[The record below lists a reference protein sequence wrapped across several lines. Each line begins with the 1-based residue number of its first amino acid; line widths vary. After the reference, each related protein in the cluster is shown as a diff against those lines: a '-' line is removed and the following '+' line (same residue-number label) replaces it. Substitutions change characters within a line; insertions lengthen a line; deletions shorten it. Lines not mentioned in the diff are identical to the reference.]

1 MTKSAYLNTLVAK
14 TRGDL
19 LVIAGVD
26 AIIRNENGHVL
37 LTQRSDDGSWEIPG
51 GSVEPGETPARTIV
65 REVKEETGLE
75 VEVLGVAGV
84 FGGPAFR
91 HRYPDGNE
99 MEAFAV
105 VFECRA
111 VRGELR
117 GRDGEVRAF
126 RYCAPTDIPPLAWP
140 YPRALFARDRGTAL
154 FV

>member
-1 MTKSAYLNTLVAK
+1 MTKSAYMNTLVAK

-126 RYCAPTDIPPLAWP
+126 R
-140 YPRALFARDRGTAL
+140 F
-154 FV
+154 